1 MKTNLKVNIKLQKV
15 ISMFFIIGSILFNA
29 NTNAQTNSKGNCLD
43 CHKKMVSKS
52 NVHGP
57 TATDC
62 NSCHESNG
70 QKHPQDKV
78 KGFKQ
83 FATSSALCYSCHT
96 ELESEFQKKYAHKPV
111 KNGSCTSCHD
121 AHSSNESKLLTS
133 KIPNLC
139 LDCHTEFE
147 ERTTAKSIHTPSFEG
162 NACMQCHDPHASNER
177 KLITTDNINKLCLT
191 CHNKVIN
198 KKDGIKLANIENIL
212 KESTH
217 IHKAVVGGC
226 TSCHN
231 AHYSERNLLFIE
243 NFPAG
248 IYAKG
253 IEDNFTLCFQCHDTE
268 LLNSEKTMT
277 ATSFRSG
284 NLNLHYLHVNKEKG
298 RNCNSCHDVHAANNT
313 KLIAKTVKFGK
324 WNMPLNY
331 VGNDNGGTC
340 ATGCHKEQKYTR

>member
-1 MKTNLKVNIKLQKV
+1 MKTKLKVNKMQKNSLSLIFV
-15 ISMFFIIGSILFNA
+15 IIYLLFNVNA
-29 NTNAQTNSKGNCLD
+29 IAQTNLKGNCLD

-52 NVHGP
+52 NIHGP
-57 TATDC
+57 TATSC
-62 NSCHESNG
+62 TSCHKSNG
-70 QKHPQDKV
+70 QLHPKDKI
-78 KGFKQ
+78 KGFTLI
-83 FATSSALCYSCHT
+83 AEGSTLCYSCHT
-96 ELESEFQKKYAHKPV
+96 ELESEFQKKYVHKPI

-121 AHSSNESKLLTS
+121 PHSSNESKLLVNKT
-133 KIPNLC
+133 PNLC

-147 ERTTAKSIHTPSFEG
+147 ERATAKSIHTPSFEG
-162 NACMQCHDPHASNER
+162 NACMQCHDPHASDER
-177 KLITTDNINKLCLT
+177 KLLTTKDTKSLCLS

-198 KKDGIKLANIENIL
+198 KKDGVRLSNIDKIL

-217 IHKAVVGGC
+217 IHKAVEGGC

-243 NFPAG
+243 IFPEG
-248 IYAKG
+248 LYAKG
-253 IEDNFTLCFQCHDTE
+253 VEDNFSLCFQCHDAE
-268 LLNSEKTMT
+268 LLTAEKT
-277 ATSFRSG
+277 TSSTLFRTG
-284 NLNLHYLHVNKEKG
+284 DLNLHFLHINKEKG

-340 ATGCHKEQKYTR
+340 ATGCHKEQKYIR